1 VEIARRLVR
10 AGEQTGREL
19 AQLVSRRV
27 AVCGV
32 RRGHPTVAANEHGGS
47 DIGRQLVEIAQREL
61 GSKRRVGHRCHDTHV
76 TLPQAS
82 WLGVVL
88 ICLVAALLLLING
101 YVGYFGILLA
111 VAASAAVNLR

>member
-1 VEIARRLVR
+1 M
-10 AGEQTGREL
+10 
-19 AQLVSRRV
+19 
-27 AVCGV
+27 
-32 RRGHPTVAANEHGGS
+32 
-47 DIGRQLVEIAQREL
+47 
-61 GSKRRVGHRCHDTHV
+61 

-88 ICLVAALLLLING
+88 ICLAVALVLLING